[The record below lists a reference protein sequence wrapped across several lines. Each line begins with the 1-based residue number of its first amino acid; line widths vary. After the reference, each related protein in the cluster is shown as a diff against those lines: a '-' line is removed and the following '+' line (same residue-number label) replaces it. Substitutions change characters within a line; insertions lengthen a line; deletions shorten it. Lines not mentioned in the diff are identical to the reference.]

1 MSLKY
6 LSPITYQELYDDDL
20 KWKNYY
26 LTSSWKMRSFRT
38 TKYRWKPYRTR
49 EVFIKCGIE
58 PQGKLFSN

>member
-6 LSPITYQELYDDDL
+6 LSSADYMEQYDNDL

-26 LTSSWKMRSFRT
+26 KSKSWKAFNFRT

-49 EVFIKCGIE
+49 EVFIKCGIDS
-58 PQGKLFSN
+58 QGKLYSN